1 MRPKLTVQE
10 IIVVDG
16 HNGEAVADS
25 SAVIRVKSE
34 PADGAAAAADGE
46 KATADEEGEVVNV
59 LQPKKKGKR
68 RARSESED
76 EDLPPPPPPMPTIRL
91 EVSMNKDEDTLDWN
105 FAEHA
110 AAAGY
115 HITNAWGEDPLA
127 QGDVVMAEGA
137 GDETPLPPASAP
149 PDLAGPLPPGMNA
162 DEAREMEE
170 IARRLEEKYDKPTKR
185 KVSSQDWLQLTS
197 VSY

>member
-1 MRPKLTVQE
+1 MQE

-16 HNGEAVADS
+16 PNGEAVADS
-25 SAVIRVKSE
+25 AAVVRVKSE
-34 PADGAAAAADGE
+34 PADGAAAAAADGD
-46 KATADEEGEVVNV
+46 KANADEEGEVVNV

-91 EVSMNKDEDTLDWN
+91 EVSMNTDEDTLDWN

-137 GDETPLPPASAP
+137 PGDDTPMPPASAP

-170 IARRLEEKYDKPTKR
+170 IARRLEEKYDKPSTKR
-185 KVSSQDWLQLTS
+185 KVSWS
-197 VSY
+197 VALLDS

>member
-1 MRPKLTVQE
+1 MQE

-16 HNGEAVADS
+16 PNGETVADS
-25 SAVIRVKSE
+25 AAVVRVKSE
-34 PADGAAAAADGE
+34 PADGAAAAAAAEGD
-46 KATADEEGEVVNV
+46 KPAADEEGEIVNV

-68 RARSESED
+68 RARSASSE

-91 EVSMNKDEDTLDWN
+91 EVSMNADEDTLDWN

-115 HITNAWGEDPLA
+115 PITNAWGEDPLA
-127 QGDVVMAEGA
+127 QGDVIINDATDDSPM
-137 GDETPLPPASAP
+137 PPASAP
-149 PDLAGPLPPGMNA
+149 PDLSGPLPPGMSV

-170 IARRLEEKYDKPTKR
+170 IARRLEEKYDKPPAKR
-185 KVSSQDWLQLTS
+185 KVSLQTADFGLT
-197 VSY
+197 

>member
-1 MRPKLTVQE
+1 MQE

-16 HNGEAVADS
+16 PNGEGVADS

-34 PADGAAAAADGE
+34 PADGAAAAAAAADGD
-46 KATADEEGEVVNV
+46 KATADEDGEVVNV

-91 EVSMNKDEDTLDWN
+91 DVSMNPEEDTLDWN

-115 HITNAWGEDPLA
+115 QITNAWGEDPLA

-137 GDETPLPPASAP
+137 LGDDSPMPPASAP

-170 IARRLEEKYDKPTKR
+170 IARRLEEKYDKPGKR
-185 KVSSQDWLQLTS
+185 KVSSE
-197 VSY
+197 VCRV